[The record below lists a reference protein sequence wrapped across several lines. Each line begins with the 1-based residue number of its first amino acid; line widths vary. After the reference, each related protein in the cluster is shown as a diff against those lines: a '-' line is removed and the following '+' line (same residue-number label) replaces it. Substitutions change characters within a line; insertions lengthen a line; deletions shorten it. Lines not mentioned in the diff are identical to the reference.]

1 LAVDVGSRQP
11 ITRALIRVGCRP
23 VITTHSTP
31 LASPSIPTCHPAG
44 QQKGTTVRTSLLRRS
59 ASAGVIAVAAL
70 ALAACSQSSSSTASS
85 SAAATDAAST
95 AAATDSASASA
106 AAAPAPFS
114 DGPVNIALVRQSG
127 AGDYFTAWG
136 AGAQKQ
142 ADAAGINLTVYDA
155 QADNAKQATDF
166 ETAINSKPA
175 AIILD
180 HGLGD
185 TVKPLVA
192 KAVAANIPVIVY
204 DADVAPGAG
213 IVLTSQS
220 DESMAESVLG
230 IMANDLGS
238 GAQVGYVSAKGFA
251 PLDRRA
257 VVWDAAVAKNNWK
270 VDFSTGKVSAS
281 TATDTAPLVTA
292 ALQKNP
298 GVQGIFAAYD
308 ELAKGTL
315 VAIQNAKLA
324 DKVKLY
330 GIDISNADI
339 ELITAE
345 GSPWVA
351 TAATDP
357 YAVGAAVVRVAALQ
371 VAGQLGKD
379 SVQFPAAAITQA
391 DLRAK
396 NVTNMDTLRAAFPQL
411 SLSDQV
417 TAPWLPAVTN

>member
-1 LAVDVGSRQP
+1 M
-11 ITRALIRVGCRP
+11 
-23 VITTHSTP
+23 
-31 LASPSIPTCHPAG
+31 
-44 QQKGTTVRTSLLRRS
+44 RTSLFRRS
-59 ASAGVIAVAAL
+59 ASVGVIAVAAL
-70 ALAACSQSSSSTASS
+70 ALAACSQSSSSSSSSSSSATEAAS
-85 SAAATDAAST
+85 SAAATDAA
-95 AAATDSASASA
+95 TDA

-230 IMANDLGS
+230 IMATDLGS

-257 VVWDAAVAKNNWK
+257 VVWDAAVAKNSWK

-330 GIDISNADI
+330 GIDISTADL
-339 ELITAE
+339 ELMTAE

-379 SVQFPAAAITQA
+379 AVQFPAAAITQA

-396 NVTNMDTLRAAFPQL
+396 NVTNMETLRAAFPSL